1 MKKIALIGVENSHA
15 PAFLRLIREKPEK
28 YGDLEVVGVYSYDGG
43 AAQKLVDEGLAPM
56 AADRPTAFLDRVEG
70 VINTA
75 RHGDFHYEYSL
86 PYLRA
91 GIPMFIDKPFCIA
104 PHNARELIE
113 TANASGAAVCGGS
126 SLKFARELL
135 DVKSRLQGGEFGGL
149 LSASL
154 SAPVNMT
161 NPYGNFFFYAAH
173 LAQMLLT
180 LLGRPDSVRAFGREN
195 AVTAVCRY
203 GAYDVTLQYVGYYY
217 SVTVFGSKSSF
228 HTPVTV
234 DETLYEA
241 ELDEFCAMLRTG
253 SQPVPASE
261 LTDPVALLDAI
272 YLSYRTGTEQPVC
285 PIL

>member
-28 YGDLEVVGVYSYDGG
+28 YGDLEVVGVYSYDGE
-43 AAQKLVDEGLAPM
+43 AAKKLVDGGLAPM
-56 AADRPTAFLDRVEG
+56 TADHPSTFLGKADG

-86 PYLRA
+86 PYLRE

-113 TANASGAAVCGGS
+113 TAQTAGAPVCGGS

-135 DVKSRLQGGEFGGL
+135 DVKARLQGGEFGEL
-149 LSASL
+149 FSASL

-180 LLGRPDSVRAFGREN
+180 LIGRPDSVRAFGREN

-217 SVTVFGSKSSF
+217 SVTVFGTKSSF

-234 DETLYEA
+234 DETLYEQ
-241 ELDEFCAMLRTG
+241 ELDEFCTMLRTG
-253 SQPVPASE
+253 IQPVSAAE
-261 LTDPVALLDAI
+261 LTDPVALLDTM
-272 YLSYRTGTEQPVC
+272 YLSFRTGTEQPVR